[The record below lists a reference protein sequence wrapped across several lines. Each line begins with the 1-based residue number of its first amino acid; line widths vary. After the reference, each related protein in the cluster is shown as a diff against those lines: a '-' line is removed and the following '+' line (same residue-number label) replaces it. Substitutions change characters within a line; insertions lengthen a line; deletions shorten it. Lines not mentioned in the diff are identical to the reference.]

1 MRAPRRQSRRAGLP
15 ARCAG
20 YPLFPRPVDGGAAGA
35 AGTTTGRA
43 AFLGA
48 AGALANRAF
57 GGLTPTEGGA
67 ATGFEA
73 LGAAG
78 VVAVGAGAGFGSVF
92 AADFGAAFGAAFE
105 AAFGAAAAFGASAA
119 FEADFGAD
127 FGVAF
132 CFVSTV
138 FFFAAIL
145 SGSLRTDFYWSANR
159 TDTSFE
165 TPGSSIVTP

>member
-1 MRAPRRQSRRAGLP
+1 V
-15 ARCAG
+15 G
-20 YPLFPRPVDGGAAGA
+20 YPLFPRPFDGAATGA

-78 VVAVGAGAGFGSVF
+78 TVAVGAGAGFGAV
-92 AADFGAAFGAAFE
+92 FGAAFGAAFVE
-105 AAFGAAAAFGASAA
+105 AFGAAAAFGAV
-119 FEADFGAD
+119 

-138 FFFAAIL
+138 CFFAAIL
-145 SGSLRTDFYWSANR
+145 SSSLRTGFYWSANR